1 MSQSEMLRLTT
12 TRRTGGAERLRTG
25 HLNQGL
31 CLALSATWA
40 SAAQGL
46 CLPKTQLEALGGVW
60 GAVKS
65 DCLPW
70 L

>member
-12 TRRTGGAERLRTG
+12 TRRKGGAERLRTG

-40 SAAQGL
+40 SGCVPATELA
-46 CLPKTQLEALGGVW
+46 EAERESE
-60 GAVKS
+60 A
-65 DCLPW
+65 
-70 L
+70 